1 MQQVFCYQ
9 KSISKSC
16 QSGAWKNEK
25 IWMLTLSHEIWTKS
39 YPWKTCC
46 QVCILFFNFQK
57 VGDFFQIFVAFS
69 EHLLAQNAITE
80 LANHVKV
87 VHEKMRRFE
96 CSHCHMKFGQ
106 KATLEKHVA
115 RFVFYILIFKKFA
128 WWRFELK
135 NVLRRPQKFE
145 KKSPTLFWSY

>member
-1 MQQVFCYQ
+1 MYFFLYPSQWKLHNRYYRSVHLKLKPYSCEKCQ
-9 KSISKSC
+9 KSFTLADTLKKHMIWAHSDERPHNCDKCNKSF
-16 QSGAWKNEK
+16 AIKN
-25 IWMLTLSHEIWTKS
+25 
-39 YPWKTCC
+39 
-46 QVCILFFNFQK
+46 Q
-57 VGDFFQIFVAFS
+57 
-69 EHLLAQNAITE
+69 

-115 RFVFYILIFKKFA
+115 RFVFYILIFKKLP

-135 NVLRRPQKFE
+135 DVLRRPQKFE
-145 KKSPTLFWSY
+145 KKSLTLFWCY